1 MQWWELS
8 KVAILLD
15 YWDCFQGN
23 IKQHLFNNPSLKC
36 TARKK
41 TPVRWTFVWLLHTTR
56 IYLT

>member
-8 KVAILLD
+8 KVALLLD

-36 TARKK
+36 IARKNHLSDERLYDYY
-41 TPVRWTFVWLLHTTR
+41 TLHVST
-56 IYLT
+56 